1 MIEITAAT
9 EEHVPAVV
17 GLWHEMM
24 TFHVGLNPFYTLGS
38 DARERA
44 EECLRANMASPDSL
58 VLVAL
63 DGKTVAAFC
72 LCFIAA
78 HPPVFPVREY
88 GLISDFAVTERYR
101 RRGIGTM
108 LVGRVREWFSARG
121 IGRIELHVST
131 FNTVGRPFWEKQ
143 GFTEY
148 EALMC
153 LEHR

>member
-17 GLWHEMM
+17 VLWKEMM
-24 TFHVGLNPFYTLGS
+24 AFHVRLNPFYTLAG

-44 EECLRANMASPDSL
+44 EEFLRTNMASPDSL

-63 DGKTVAAFC
+63 DGKTVAGFC
-72 LCFIAA
+72 LCFITA

-88 GLISDFAVTERYR
+88 GLISDFAVTERHR

-108 LVGRVREWFSARG
+108 LVERIKEWFTGRG

-131 FNTVGRPFWEKQ
+131 FNRVGRPFWEKQ
-143 GFTEY
+143 GFSEY

-153 LEHR
+153 LDRQ

>member
-1 MIEITAAT
+1 MIEIVSAR

-24 TFHVGLNPFYTLGS
+24 AFHAGLDPFYTLAG

-44 EECLRANMASPDSL
+44 GEFLRANMASPDSL

-63 DGKTVAAFC
+63 DGQTVAAFC

-108 LVGRVREWFSARG
+108 LVGRVREWFAGRG

-131 FNTVGRPFWEKQ
+131 FNRVGRPFWEKQ
-143 GFTEY
+143 GFSEY
-148 EALMC
+148 EALMW
-153 LEHR
+153 LDNR